1 MIGLEPSCAV
11 RQGTALTVPKS
22 SRTSGVS
29 TPEAGREPCRS
40 SYVTSNGHHRFAC
53 SMSLACC
60 AGILAGLLLLLPSL
74 GNAGSPRIHLTPN
87 FTMGESFRYH
97 IESRTTTTGTTT
109 TPIVN
114 PEAASQLKQVANI
127 EVRLDVVGVQP
138 ATIGTPGAA
147 RLRATYE
154 KAAASTETD
163 AYDPA
168 AASLDAQYNNLQ
180 GRFVEFTIES
190 DGKISHITG
199 LDQVV
204 SNPSAAAA
212 VRAWINGFSPSGNLP
227 VEGISIGQK
236 WEAEHPLE
244 NTPLANLLW
253 RSSSSYLRDEPCE
266 LPGQSTLPAQNSATG
281 AAPASVPAPLAN
293 SSEPLCAVILT
304 TFDILRRGSS
314 ADATPEDYRHNGLRT
329 FGTWIGNG
337 QTLDTISL
345 QTGMLLRS
353 TQTSTQ
359 KMDFEIVSA
368 LSGSKMHYAGQV
380 QTQSEVTLV
389 PNSTPAVP

>member
-1 MIGLEPSCAV
+1 LNRRPPTAVAFGLASIAP
-11 RQGTALTVPKS
+11 
-22 SRTSGVS
+22 
-29 TPEAGREPCRS
+29 
-40 SYVTSNGHHRFAC
+40 
-53 SMSLACC
+53 
-60 AGILAGLLLLLPSL
+60 LLLLLPL
-74 GNAGSPRIHLTPN
+74 VGNAGSQRIHLTPN

-109 TPIVN
+109 TPIAN
-114 PEAASQLKQVANI
+114 PEGASQLKQVADL

-138 ATIGTPGAA
+138 AANGVAGAA

-154 KAAASTETD
+154 KASASTETD

-180 GRFVEFTIES
+180 GRSVEFTIES
-190 DGKISHITG
+190 DGKISHIAG
-199 LDQVV
+199 IDEVV

-212 VRAWINGFSPSGNLP
+212 VRAWINGFSPSANLP
-227 VEGISIGQK
+227 PEGITIGQK
-236 WEAEHPLE
+236 WSAERPLE

-253 RSSSSYLRDEPCE
+253 RTSSSYLRDEPCQ
-266 LPGQSTLPAQNSATG
+266 LPGETASPAQNPAAT
-281 AAPASVPAPLAN
+281 AAPHVAP
-293 SSEPLCAVILT
+293 SGPLCAVILT
-304 TFDILRRGSS
+304 SFEILRHGSAS

-329 FGTWIGNG
+329 SGTWTGTG
-337 QTLDTISL
+337 QSLDTISL

-368 LSGSKMHYAGQV
+368 LSASKLHYAGQV
-380 QTQSEVTLV
+380 ETQSEITLI
-389 PNSTPAVP
+389 PNASTAQ

>member
-1 MIGLEPSCAV
+1 LTRS
-11 RQGTALTVPKS
+11 RLAL
-22 SRTSGVS
+22 
-29 TPEAGREPCRS
+29 
-40 SYVTSNGHHRFAC
+40 FAIC
-53 SMSLACC
+53 
-60 AGILAGLLLLLPSL
+60 LAGFASVASLLPFV
-74 GNAGSPRIHLTPN
+74 GTAGSPRTHLTPN

-97 IESRTTTTGTTT
+97 IESHTTTTGTTT

-114 PEAASQLKQVANI
+114 PEAASQLKQVADL

-138 ATIGTPGAA
+138 AANGTLGAA

-154 KAAASTETD
+154 KASASTQTD

-190 DGKISHITG
+190 DGKISNITG
-199 LDQVV
+199 LDDAVT
-204 SNPSAAAA
+204 NPSAAAA

-227 VEGISIGQK
+227 LEGISIGQK
-236 WEAEHPLE
+236 WEAERPLE

-253 RSSSSYLRDEPCE
+253 RSSSSYLRNESCA
-266 LPGQSTLPAQNSATG
+266 LPGRSASPEHNSA
-281 AAPASVPAPLAN
+281 ANVAPVSSPAEN
-293 SSEPLCAVILT
+293 SPEPLCAVILT
-304 TFDILRRGSS
+304 RFDILRRGSS

-329 FGTWIGNG
+329 SGTWTGNG
-337 QTLDTISL
+337 QTLDIISL

-380 QTQSEVTLV
+380 ETQSEVTLI
-389 PNSTPAVP
+389 PNTTAAP

>member
-1 MIGLEPSCAV
+1 LIKHH
-11 RQGTALTVPKS
+11 LTPF
-22 SRTSGVS
+22 TY
-29 TPEAGREPCRS
+29 C
-40 SYVTSNGHHRFAC
+40 
-53 SMSLACC
+53 LASI
-60 AGILAGLLLLLPSL
+60 AALLLLLPFVGDAAS
-74 GNAGSPRIHLTPN
+74 ARIHLTPN

-109 TPIVN
+109 TPIAN
-114 PEAASQLKQVANI
+114 PEAASQLKQVADL
-127 EVRLDVVGVQP
+127 EVRLDVVGLQP
-138 ATIGTPGAA
+138 ATNSVPGAA

-154 KAAASTETD
+154 KASASTETD

-190 DGKISHITG
+190 DGKISHIAG
-199 LDQVV
+199 LDEAV

-212 VRAWINGFSPSGNLP
+212 MRAWINGFSPSANLP
-227 VEGISIGQK
+227 AEGIAIGQK
-236 WEAEHPLE
+236 WAAERPLE

-253 RSSSSYLRDEPCE
+253 RTSSSYLRDEPCQ
-266 LPGQSTLPAQNSATG
+266 LPGQATSAAQDPADT
-281 AAPASVPAPLAN
+281 AAPHAASPG
-293 SSEPLCAVILT
+293 PLCAVILT
-304 TFDILRRGSS
+304 SFDILRHGSAS

-329 FGTWIGNG
+329 SGTWTGKG
-337 QTLDTISL
+337 QSLDTISL

-353 TQTSTQ
+353 TQSSTQ

-380 QTQSEVTLV
+380 ETQSEITLI
-389 PNSTPAVP
+389 PSASAAQ

>member
-1 MIGLEPSCAV
+1 LITHRLSSFAHCVALIAAFTMLP
-11 RQGTALTVPKS
+11 TAGGGAAS
-22 SRTSGVS
+22 Q
-29 TPEAGREPCRS
+29 
-40 SYVTSNGHHRFAC
+40 
-53 SMSLACC
+53 
-60 AGILAGLLLLLPSL
+60 
-74 GNAGSPRIHLTPN
+74 RIHLTPN

-114 PEAASQLKQVANI
+114 PEAASQLKQAADL

-138 ATIGTPGAA
+138 AANGTAGAA

-154 KAAASTETD
+154 KASASTETD

-168 AASLDAQYNNLQ
+168 AAALDAQYNNLQ
-180 GRFVEFTIES
+180 GHSVEFTIEA

-199 LDQVV
+199 LDEVV
-204 SNPSAAAA
+204 SNPAAAAA
-212 VRAWINGFSPSGNLP
+212 VRAWINGFSPSANLP
-227 VEGISIGQK
+227 AEGIAIGQK
-236 WEAEHPLE
+236 WSAERPLD

-253 RSSSSYLRDEPCE
+253 RTASSYLREEACE
-266 LPGQSTLPAQNSATG
+266 LPGESRSGVQNPAATDSATPAAATG
-281 AAPASVPAPLAN
+281 AKHAAAPP
-293 SSEPLCAVILT
+293 EPLCAIILT
-304 TFDILRRGSS
+304 SFDILRRGSAN

-329 FGTWIGNG
+329 SGTWTGKG
-337 QTLDTISL
+337 ESLDTISL

-368 LSGSKMHYAGQV
+368 LSGSKIHYAGQV
-380 QTQSEVTLV
+380 ETQSEITLM
-389 PNSTPAVP
+389 PNVAAAP

>member
-1 MIGLEPSCAV
+1 MTKH
-11 RQGTALTVPKS
+11 QLTP
-22 SRTSGVS
+22 
-29 TPEAGREPCRS
+29 
-40 SYVTSNGHHRFAC
+40 
-53 SMSLACC
+53 LAYC
-60 AGILAGLLLLLPSL
+60 LASIAALLPL
-74 GNAGSPRIHLTPN
+74 LPFVGNAASARIHLTPN

-109 TPIVN
+109 TPIAN
-114 PEAASQLKQVANI
+114 PEAASQLKQVADL

-138 ATIGTPGAA
+138 AANGTPGAA

-154 KAAASTETD
+154 KASASTETD

-180 GRFVEFTIES
+180 GRSVEFTIES
-190 DGKISHITG
+190 GGKISHITG
-199 LDQVV
+199 LDEAVT
-204 SNPSAAAA
+204 NPSAAAA
-212 VRAWINGFSPSGNLP
+212 MRAWINGFSPSANLP
-227 VEGISIGQK
+227 PDGIAIGQK
-236 WEAEHPLE
+236 WEAERPLD

-253 RSSSSYLRDEPCE
+253 RTASSYLRDEACE
-266 LPGQSTLPAQNSATG
+266 LPGQSTSAAQNPAATD
-281 AAPASVPAPLAN
+281 ATHTAS
-293 SSEPLCAVILT
+293 SGPLCAVILT
-304 TFDILRRGSS
+304 TFEISRRGSAN

-329 FGTWIGNG
+329 SGTWTGNG
-337 QTLDTISL
+337 QSLDTISL

-380 QTQSEVTLV
+380 ETQSEITLI
-389 PNSTPAVP
+389 PSASATQ

>member
-1 MIGLEPSCAV
+1 LK
-11 RQGTALTVPKS
+11 RRRLTP
-22 SRTSGVS
+22 
-29 TPEAGREPCRS
+29 
-40 SYVTSNGHHRFAC
+40 FAYC
-53 SMSLACC
+53 LAF
-60 AGILAGLLLLLPSL
+60 LASLLLLPFV
-74 GNAGSPRIHLTPN
+74 GNAGSQRIHITPN

-109 TPIVN
+109 TPIAN
-114 PEAASQLKQVANI
+114 PEGASQLKQVADL

-138 ATIGTPGAA
+138 ASNGTPGVA

-154 KAAASTETD
+154 KASAATETD

-180 GRFVEFTIES
+180 GRSVEFTIES

-199 LDQVV
+199 IDEAV

-212 VRAWINGFSPSGNLP
+212 VRAWINGFSPSANLP
-227 VEGISIGQK
+227 PEGIAVGQK
-236 WEAEHPLE
+236 WSAERPLE

-253 RSSSSYLRDEPCE
+253 RTSSSYLRDEPCQ
-266 LPGQSTLPAQNSATG
+266 LPGQARSPAQNPAQTDASPG
-281 AAPASVPAPLAN
+281 ASPG
-293 SSEPLCAVILT
+293 PLCAVILT
-304 TFDILRRGSS
+304 SFDILRHGSAS

-329 FGTWIGNG
+329 SGTWTGNG
-337 QTLDTISL
+337 QSLDTISL
-345 QTGMLLRS
+345 QSGMLLRS
-353 TQTSTQ
+353 TQTSAQ

-380 QTQSEVTLV
+380 ETQSEITLI
-389 PNSTPAVP
+389 PNASVLP

>member
-1 MIGLEPSCAV
+1 LIASRLPPVGYCTASVAAV
-11 RQGTALTVPKS
+11 LLFLPFVGNTS
-22 SRTSGVS
+22 SQ
-29 TPEAGREPCRS
+29 
-40 SYVTSNGHHRFAC
+40 
-53 SMSLACC
+53 
-60 AGILAGLLLLLPSL
+60 
-74 GNAGSPRIHLTPN
+74 RIHLNPN

-109 TPIVN
+109 TPIAN
-114 PEAASQLKQVANI
+114 PEGASQLKQVADL
-127 EVRLDVVGVQP
+127 EVRLDVVGLQP
-138 ATIGTPGAA
+138 AANGTPGAA

-154 KAAASTETD
+154 KASASTETD

-180 GRFVEFTIES
+180 GRSVEFTIES

-199 LDQVV
+199 LDAAVT
-204 SNPSAAAA
+204 NPSAAAA
-212 VRAWINGFSPSGNLP
+212 VRNWINAFSPSANLP
-227 VEGISIGQK
+227 PEGIAIGQK
-236 WEAEHPLE
+236 WSAEHLLE

-253 RSSSSYLRDEPCE
+253 RTSSSYLRDEPCQV
-266 LPGQSTLPAQNSATG
+266 PGQSASPAQNPTETDATR
-281 AAPASVPAPLAN
+281 AASPGR
-293 SSEPLCAVILT
+293 LCAIIVT
-304 TFDILRRGSS
+304 TFEILRHGSAN

-329 FGTWIGNG
+329 SGTWTGHG
-337 QTLDTISL
+337 QSLDTISL

-380 QTQSEVTLV
+380 ETQSEITLV
-389 PNSTPAVP
+389 PNAPAAP